1 MIRKAMVLGANAT
14 MREYKRE
21 IELLKNE
28 IVGMENG
35 LGTTNDENVKVLN
48 PMLIGNFDTL

>member
-1 MIRKAMVLGANAT
+1 VLGANAT